1 MAAADPGMRRLAR
14 DALRYALLLL
24 AAGFALVPLLWGV
37 STSFKAPSEILALPP
52 RWLPDGLYWANYEA
66 SLLRPRF
73 ARYFTNSLAVVA
85 LALIVSLAAA
95 THAAYALARRDFRGK
110 EAFAFALWGTVMIP
124 SVAIIVPLYL
134 IAVDVGLYDTHLGL
148 ALVFAALLT
157 PTLIWLLRGF
167 VDAVPLE
174 LEEAARVDGC
184 TPLRSF
190 YIIVLPLLRP
200 GLGAAAILVFV
211 TIWNDFLVSYSLTLK
226 DENRLLQ
233 VGLYAFVTELG
244 VEHGPLMAGA
254 IGATLPILVAFALLQ
269 RHFIRGFTGGAVKG

>member
-1 MAAADPGMRRLAR
+1 MKRVSAR
-14 DALRYALLLL
+14 YIARIALRYALLIL
-24 AAGFALVPLLWGV
+24 ASGFALAPLLWGL
-37 STSFKAPSEILALPP
+37 STSFKAPAEILALPP
-52 RWLPDGLYWANYEA
+52 RWLPDALHWENYRA
-66 SLLRPRF
+66 SLMRPRF
-73 ARYFTNSLAVVA
+73 AQYFANSLSVVA
-85 LALIVSLAAA
+85 LALVLSLAAA

-110 EAFAFALWGTVMIP
+110 EVFAFVLWGTVMIP

-134 IAVDVGLYDTHLGL
+134 IAVDVGLYDTHFGL

-167 VDAVPLE
+167 VEAVPIE

-184 TPLRSF
+184 SPLKTF
-190 YIIVLPLLRP
+190 YIIVVPLLRP
-200 GLGAAAILVFV
+200 GIGAAAILVFV

-226 DENRLLQ
+226 DSNRLVQ

-244 VEHGPLMAGA
+244 IEHGPLMAGA
-254 IGATLPILVAFALLQ
+254 IGATLPILIAFALLQ